1 LPGGIDGVPRPDWK
15 QWEEK
20 KYEYLDTL
28 GEAPYHVHLV
38 SVATGESLGRID
50 SEFEPGGRPYFWAR
64 WAEDSSLVVTGSDCR
79 WATGSARVYGVG
91 NGGVAPAG
99 DLGTALSR
107 MAIRIL
113 KEKDHPYALDAVE
126 ADGFIDVRSITPR
139 GLLDIGYAIESKFEG
154 PRRNAHIDLTLQT
167 NFDNGTF
174 QLISAELPDYEPV
187 PTSWEKLKTLLMTS
201 ASEWLNVPPAL
212 PDYLQ
217 IETFHED
224 GILHLFNQ
232 FVSAIDPDMIEILV
246 RQPLFLE
253 GPHYPGG
260 IVTQSQFEFG
270 HYDPAAVRSVTRE
283 FRKLLTPEMVEATR
297 PLYDA
302 KFRSMAHHF
311 QESLLYWHKNPDELE
326 RQKTVY
332 LKHLEEQTLPEF
344 YYLLDGNLAEGLM
357 NNYSDNWTEQS
368 CYLTGLRFWLRRSCD
383 GTFPEFADL
392 LQNVVAAYEPNYYS
406 AKGIPDLRV
415 DSWDEEEGE
424 GMVEVVMN
432 ESGAIGVNHLTEFS
446 LSGLQNALPGL
457 EVREKEFFDEGG
469 QHPAFAA
476 FLGSTEVLT
485 LIRFDSGDPL
495 AFEARSSNIQLMN
508 GVSTGDTFA
517 HVFRNQHPLGLYNG
531 LETDVGAVLV
541 EAPGSERVTLLFEP
555 PPGTL
560 VPDPE
565 LTIAEMKDFIL
576 REMRWMP

>member
-1 LPGGIDGVPRPDWK
+1 
-15 QWEEK
+15 
-20 KYEYLDTL
+20 
-28 GEAPYHVHLV
+28 
-38 SVATGESLGRID
+38 
-50 SEFEPGGRPYFWAR
+50 
-64 WAEDSSLVVTGSDCR
+64 
-79 WATGSARVYGVG
+79 
-91 NGGVAPAG
+91 
-99 DLGTALSR
+99 
-107 MAIRIL
+107 M
-113 KEKDHPYALDAVE
+113 E

-232 FVSAIDPDMIEILV
+232 FGSAIDPDMIEILV

-311 QESLLYWHKNPDELE
+311 QESLLYWHNNPDELE

-383 GTFPEFADL
+383 RTFPEFADL
-392 LQNVVAAYEPNYYS
+392 LQNVIAAYEPNYYS

-424 GMVEVVMN
+424 GMVEVIMN
-432 ESGAIGVNHLTEFS
+432 DSGAIGVNHLTEFS

-457 EVREKEFFDEGG
+457 EVREKEFFDQGG
-469 QHPAFAA
+469 NIPLLPPF
-476 FLGSTEVLT
+476 
-485 LIRFDSGDPL
+485 SGLPKFSL
-495 AFEARSSNIQLMN
+495 
-508 GVSTGDTFA
+508 
-517 HVFRNQHPLGLYNG
+517 
-531 LETDVGAVLV
+531 
-541 EAPGSERVTLLFEP
+541 
-555 PPGTL
+555 
-560 VPDPE
+560 
-565 LTIAEMKDFIL
+565 
-576 REMRWMP
+576 